1 MLDSQRWKCVEAV
14 PAIAFSIDGLSAVRA
29 KRGSRRGWLTV
40 AEGRVD
46 EVTERYL
53 VLEDAVRLVFSLPP
67 RLDLRPLRGTHVQLA
82 LDDEPASGGPRAQTL
97 SITDIEGRPRFIG
110 RFGPAER
117 MHALG
122 VSRVHTAL
130 SQRPN
135 GPMAFGTD
143 KLQYVV
149 QVGEHVRVRELAHEY
164 VVYFVARTAFDYAA
178 YVIADT
184 ALWVSSRRASAQR

>member
-1 MLDSQRWKCVEAV
+1 MPDSQRWKCVEAV

-40 AEGRVD
+40 ADGRVD
-46 EVTERYL
+46 EVGERQL
-53 VLEDAVRLVFSLPP
+53 VLEDGVRLVFALPS
-67 RLDLRPLRGTHVQLA
+67 RLDLRPLRGTHVHLA
-82 LDDEPASGGPRAQTL
+82 LDDEPAAGGPRAQTL
-97 SITDIEGRPRFIG
+97 SVADVAGRPRFIG
-110 RFGPAER
+110 RFGPAGR

-130 SQRPN
+130 SQRPD

-143 KLQYVV
+143 KLQHLVH
-149 QVGEHVRVRELAHEY
+149 VGEHVRVRELAHEY

-178 YVIADT
+178 YVIADR
-184 ALWVSSRRASAQR
+184 ALWVSGRR